1 MCLCYYLI
9 ILKVYGA
16 NLNARGEPSPRELLR
31 ICDLNSSHVQE
42 RKNYVFLESTATSIF
57 YSNTSNLHNL
67 HQHFMQKSSS

>member
-1 MCLCYYLI
+1 MFVLLFNYP
-9 ILKVYGA
+9 YGA